1 MKHLKLSSQMF
12 NKSPFF
18 IALFMLLIYT
28 CISSC
33 GNEAG
38 SPDDYRNMDS
48 TEIVKEIETIR
59 KSITDN
65 RFDTENGILFNQIAD
80 IQYYNNDYKEAATN
94 YLWAIQADPGLSKKK
109 SIIHTLVEIASE
121 HLKDKTVADMFRM
134 AFAEAYPDEAQSEI
148 YRNSLPGVDS
158 LGTLL
163 KVFMK
168 NMNRSEDGVDDPI
181 ANRIIDGSEI
191 YASVLN
197 DKKDTPEIIQQAALI
212 LQTKHAVNKALS
224 FYDWVISKYPESE
237 HAPNALFMKAFT
249 FDDIIRDTSKARK
262 NYELFMQR
270 YPEHDFAPQA
280 QILIDNLGK
289 EFQIPKG

>member
-1 MKHLKLSSQMF
+1 
-12 NKSPFF
+12 
-18 IALFMLLIYT
+18 
-28 CISSC
+28 
-33 GNEAG
+33 
-38 SPDDYRNMDS
+38 
-48 TEIVKEIETIR
+48 
-59 KSITDN
+59 
-65 RFDTENGILFNQIAD
+65 
-80 IQYYNNDYKEAATN
+80 
-94 YLWAIQADPGLSKKK
+94 
-109 SIIHTLVEIASE
+109 
-121 HLKDKTVADMFRM
+121 
-134 AFAEAYPDEAQSEI
+134 I

-249 FDDIIRDTSKARK
+249 FDDIIRD
-262 NYELFMQR
+262 
-270 YPEHDFAPQA
+270 
-280 QILIDNLGK
+280 
-289 EFQIPKG
+289 